1 MFAAALS
8 SLDGSQEVSLQ
19 PLHCD
24 SEATW
29 EHGSSLVNYMKLVEI
44 RGLTGQIGFDQWG
57 IRNNFVLDIV
67 ELHKSGLE
75 KVGSWHDTHGL
86 VFSRQSSSSSVDPRE
101 SIENKTIIVTTIK
114 SPPYAMFKESSER
127 LVGNDAF
134 EGYGVELIQGISEF
148 LSRSHFS
155 FKNFLSDYILVIRV
169 QLHSQMGG

>member
-1 MFAAALS
+1 
-8 SLDGSQEVSLQ
+8 
-19 PLHCD
+19 
-24 SEATW
+24 
-29 EHGSSLVNYMKLVEI
+29 MKLVEI

-75 KVGSWHDTHGL
+75 KVGSWHDSHGL